1 MLITKVEVFQIDV
14 PLKEPFIIS
23 YHRFET
29 MPAVIIKI
37 DTDEGITGYGESVPD
52 EHVTGESVYS
62 VREALKHQLVPAIL
76 HTDPTN
82 IQQIHL
88 KMNRALVSNGAAKAA
103 IDIACYD
110 ILGKQANLP
119 VYKLLGGRKEAPLTI
134 PRVLSI
140 FEPEVLA
147 KQAKEAVNDGYDELK
162 MKLGTTPEE
171 DVARV
176 KAVREAIGPEVL
188 IRVDVNQ
195 GWGTVQTAR
204 HTMKQ
209 LEPYDVTW
217 VEQPIRQMDV
227 SLFKRLK
234 ERVAQPLMADESMV
248 NAQNLRT
255 LIEDQSVDYINIKL
269 MKSGGIYP
277 AYQLATQAELF
288 GIACQ
293 VGSMVETSVASAAG
307 FHVAAAKDNII
318 STEISGPTKFTEEVG
333 DLSYELPFV
342 NLPDKAGL
350 GIEVDERQLHKLMMS
365 HESITSEGN
374 GS

>member
-1 MLITKVEVFQIDV
+1 MQITKVEVFQIDV

-37 DTDEGITGYGESVPD
+37 DTEEGITGYGESVPD

-82 IQQIHL
+82 IQQIHQ

-147 KQAKEAVNDGYDELK
+147 KQAIEAVNDGYDELK

-255 LIEDQSVDYINIKL
+255 LIEDESVDYINIKL

-307 FHVAAAKDNII
+307 FHVA
-318 STEISGPTKFTEEVG
+318 
-333 DLSYELPFV
+333 
-342 NLPDKAGL
+342 
-350 GIEVDERQLHKLMMS
+350 
-365 HESITSEGN
+365 
-374 GS
+374 